1 MDTLTQ
7 NPPVSVAVVPKRRDR
22 PAKDTTIEL
31 LVQGAHCANCIA
43 KIEKGLSKF
52 DDVRQV
58 RFNLS
63 TGKLTVR
70 GDSLRPIAL
79 ITRVEALG
87 YKASPYKASEA
98 VSADEE
104 GERFLLRCLAI
115 AGFGV
120 AFVMPLTDATQAVW
134 FGVADMGP
142 ATRTVINWIVA
153 LIACP
158 TSLIAARPFFRSAV
172 RGLSAGRAN
181 MDVPI
186 SLAIVL
192 SLALSVYQSVLHSAE
207 TYYDAA
213 VMLTFL
219 LLIGRYLDLRV
230 RRRASEAARQLV
242 AMQAVMVRRLDAD
255 GALQTI
261 MAADIN
267 PGDRIILAAGER
279 SPVDG
284 TVDSDGALIDTS
296 LVTGES
302 APVPLPRGLALHAG
316 SIVLDR
322 PLTLHVTAAVENSL
336 VADIARLIE
345 AGQQIRSRYVRL
357 ADKAA
362 AAYVPTVHITALV
375 VFTVWLVFLHA
386 SFATSI
392 TNAIAVLIVTCPC
405 ALGLAAPAV
414 QIVATGALFRRGII
428 VKSGDALERLAGADV
443 AIFDKTGTLTSDR
456 QELSNREQSN
466 DADIA
471 DAALLAR
478 ASRHPLAQ
486 AIARVAG
493 AGAVAD
499 GILEVEGAGLEATIR
514 GAVWRLGR
522 ADWVGGAIDDAGSTT
537 LWLRRGT
544 NAPVC
549 FRFEAPLR
557 PDARE
562 TLAALAKRHIQSQV
576 LSGDRSDAVAAIAN
590 ALGVTDWKSGVGPK
604 EKVDVLNHLK
614 AEGHHVLMVGDGIND
629 AAALSL
635 SHVSMSPASASD
647 AAQSAADIVFNGSS
661 LGPVVASVDVAR
673 QSRRRVIE
681 NFAVATLYNLV
692 AVPLA
697 ACGMVTPLIAAIAM
711 ASSSLIVTLNAL
723 RISIPRGELKDLKW
737 D

>member
-1 MDTLTQ
+1 MT
-7 NPPVSVAVVPKRRDR
+7 V
-22 PAKDTTIEL
+22 EL

-43 KIEKGLSKF
+43 KIEKGLSQF
-52 DDVRQV
+52 DDVREV

-70 GDSLRPIAL
+70 GDSLRPAAL
-79 ITRVEALG
+79 VARVEALG
-87 YKASPYKASEA
+87 YKASPFTPSEA

-120 AFVMPLTDATQAVW
+120 AFVVPLTDATQAVW

-142 ATRTVINWIVA
+142 ATRVVINWLVA
-153 LIACP
+153 LIAWP
-158 TSLIAARPFFRSAV
+158 TAIIASRPFFRSAL

-186 SLAIVL
+186 SLAIIL
-192 SLALSVYQSVLHSAE
+192 SLALSVYQSVLHGSQ

-242 AMQAVMVRRLDAD
+242 AMQAVTVRRLDD
-255 GALQTI
+255 KGAMQTI
-261 MAADIN
+261 MAADIK

-284 TVDSDGALIDTS
+284 VVDSDDALIDTS

-302 APVPLPRGLALHAG
+302 APVPLARGLSLHAG

-322 PLTLHVTAAVENSL
+322 PITLRASAAVENSL

-362 AAYVPTVHITALV
+362 AAYVPAVHITALA
-375 VFTVWLVFLHA
+375 VFLAWFIFLHA

-428 VKSGDALERLAGADV
+428 VKSGDALERLAEADV
-443 AIFDKTGTLTSDR
+443 AVFDKTGTLTTDR
-456 QELSNREQSN
+456 LELSNRNRLS
-466 DADIA
+466 DVDIQ

-486 AIARVAG
+486 AIARAAG
-493 AGAVAD
+493 AGPVAE
-499 GILEVEGAGLEATIR
+499 GIREVEGAGLETTI
-514 GAVWRLGR
+514 GGEIWRIGR
-522 ADWVGGAIDDAGSTT
+522 ADWVGGAIAEAASTS
-537 LWLRRGT
+537 LWLRRGSG
-544 NAPVC
+544 APTC
-549 FRFEAPLR
+549 FLFEAPLR
-557 PDARE
+557 PAARE
-562 TLAALAKRHIQSQV
+562 TLVALAKRHIV
-576 LSGDRSDAVAAIAN
+576 PRILSGDRSDAVAAIGKE
-590 ALGVTDWKSGVGPK
+590 LGISNWQSGVGPK
-604 EKVDVLNHLK
+604 EKVDVLNGLK
-614 AEGHHVLMVGDGIND
+614 SEGRHVLMVGDGIND

-635 SHVSMSPASASD
+635 AHVSMSPASASD
-647 AAQSAADIVFNGSS
+647 AAQSAADIVFNGAS
-661 LGPVVASVDVAR
+661 LAPVVSAVDVAR
-673 QSRRRVIE
+673 QSRRRVLE

-697 ACGMVTPLIAAIAM
+697 ATGMVTPLIAAIAM

-723 RISIPRGELKDLKW
+723 RISVPRAAG
-737 D
+737 

>member
-1 MDTLTQ
+1 M
-7 NPPVSVAVVPKRRDR
+7 
-22 PAKDTTIEL
+22 KDSTIEL

-52 DDVRQV
+52 GDVHQV

-63 TGKLTVR
+63 TGRLTVR
-70 GDSLRPIAL
+70 GDQLRPPVVVS
-79 ITRVEALG
+79 RVEALG
-87 YKASPYKASEA
+87 YKASLFKPSEA
-98 VSADEE
+98 ISADEG
-104 GERFLLRCLAI
+104 GERFLLQCLAI
-115 AGFGV
+115 AAFGV
-120 AFVMPLTDATQAVW
+120 AFVVPLTDSTQAVW

-142 ATRTVINWIVA
+142 GTRAVINWIVA

-158 TSLIAARPFFRSAV
+158 TALIASRPFFRSAL

-186 SLAIVL
+186 SLAIIL
-192 SLALSVYQSVLHSAE
+192 SLGLSVYQSVLQGTQ

-242 AMQAVMVRRLDAD
+242 AMQAVMVRRMDTD
-255 GALQTI
+255 GAIQTI
-261 MAADIN
+261 MAADVQ
-267 PGDRIILAAGER
+267 PGNLLILAAGER

-284 TVDSDGALIDTS
+284 TVESDDALIDTS

-302 APVPLPRGLALHAG
+302 APVQLVRGLALLAG

-322 PLTLHVTAAVENSL
+322 PITLRATAAVENSL

-362 AAYVPTVHITALV
+362 AAYVPIVHITALA
-375 VFTVWLVFLHA
+375 VFAVWLLFLHA

-392 TNAIAVLIVTCPC
+392 TNAVAVLIVTCPC

-428 VKSGDALERLAGADV
+428 VKSGDALERLAEADI

-456 QELSNREQSN
+456 LELSNRDSLA
-466 DADIA
+466 DADIR

-486 AIARVAG
+486 AIARAAGTGRVAT
-493 AGAVAD
+493 D
-499 GILEVEGAGLEATIR
+499 LREIEGLGLEAR
-514 GAVWRLGR
+514 VDGEVWRLGR
-522 ADWVGGAIDDAGSTT
+522 ADWVGADAPNAVSTS
-537 LWLRRGT
+537 LWLRRGAR
-544 NAPVC
+544 APVC
-549 FRFEAPLR
+549 LLFDAPLR
-557 PDARE
+557 PAASS
-562 TLAALAKRHIQSQV
+562 TLAALSARHIDPRI
-576 LSGDRSDAVAAIAN
+576 LSGDRSDAVAGVAKV
-590 ALGVTDWKSGVGPK
+590 LGISNWKSGVGPK
-604 EKVDVLNHLK
+604 EKAEELNSLK
-614 AEGHHVLMVGDGIND
+614 TAGHHVLMVGDGIND

-635 SHVSMSPASASD
+635 AHVSMSPASASD
-647 AAQSAADIVFNGSS
+647 AAQSAADIVFNGAS
-661 LGPVVASVDVAR
+661 LSPVVAAVDVAR
-673 QSRRRVIE
+673 QSRRRVLE
-681 NFAVATLYNLV
+681 NFSVATLYNLV

-723 RISIPRGELKDLKW
+723 RISIPRAVE
-737 D
+737 

>member
-1 MDTLTQ
+1 MDTLTHERQ
-7 NPPVSVAVVPKRRDR
+7 IGLSVADGPKWHDR
-22 PAKDTTIEL
+22 SVKDSTIEL

-52 DDVRQV
+52 GDVHQV

-63 TGKLTVR
+63 TGRLTVR
-70 GDSLRPIAL
+70 GDQLRPPVVVS
-79 ITRVEALG
+79 RVEALG
-87 YKASPYKASEA
+87 YKASLFKPSEA
-98 VSADEE
+98 ISANEG
-104 GERFLLRCLAI
+104 GERFLLQCLAI
-115 AGFGV
+115 AAFGV
-120 AFVMPLTDATQAVW
+120 SFVVPLTDSTQAVW

-142 ATRTVINWIVA
+142 GTRAVINWIVA

-158 TSLIAARPFFRSAV
+158 TALIASRPFFRSAL

-186 SLAIVL
+186 SLAIIL
-192 SLALSVYQSVLHSAE
+192 SLGLSVYQSVLQGTQ

-242 AMQAVMVRRLDAD
+242 AMQAVMVRRMDTD
-255 GALQTI
+255 GAIQTI
-261 MAADIN
+261 MAADVQ
-267 PGDRIILAAGER
+267 PGDLLILAAGER

-284 TVDSDGALIDTS
+284 TVDSDDALIDTS

-302 APVPLPRGLALHAG
+302 APVQLVRGLVLLAG
-316 SIVLDR
+316 SILLDR
-322 PLTLHVTAAVENSL
+322 PITLRATAAVENSL

-362 AAYVPTVHITALV
+362 AAYVPIVHITALA
-375 VFTVWLVFLHA
+375 VFAVWLLFLHA

-392 TNAIAVLIVTCPC
+392 TNAVAVLIVTCPC

-428 VKSGDALERLAGADV
+428 VKSGDALERLAEADI

-456 QELSNREQSN
+456 LELSNRNSLA
-466 DADIA
+466 DADIR

-486 AIARVAG
+486 AIARAAGTGRVAT
-493 AGAVAD
+493 D
-499 GILEVEGAGLEATIR
+499 LREIEGLGLEAR
-514 GAVWRLGR
+514 VDGEVWRLGR
-522 ADWVGGAIDDAGSTT
+522 ADWVAADAPNAVSTS
-537 LWLRRGT
+537 LWLRRGAC
-544 NAPVC
+544 APVC
-549 FRFEAPLR
+549 LLFDAPLR
-557 PDARE
+557 PAASS
-562 TLAALAKRHIQSQV
+562 TLAALSARHIDPRI
-576 LSGDRSDAVAAIAN
+576 LSGDRSDAVAGVARV
-590 ALGVTDWKSGVGPK
+590 LGISNWKSGVGPK
-604 EKVDVLNHLK
+604 EKAEELNSLK
-614 AEGHHVLMVGDGIND
+614 TAGHHVLMVGDGIND

-635 SHVSMSPASASD
+635 AHVSMSPASASD
-647 AAQSAADIVFNGSS
+647 AAQSAADIVFNGAS
-661 LGPVVASVDVAR
+661 LSPVVAAVDVAR
-673 QSRRRVIE
+673 QSRRRVLE
-681 NFAVATLYNLV
+681 NFSVATLYNLV

-723 RISIPRGELKDLKW
+723 RISIPRAVE
-737 D
+737 

>member
-7 NPPVSVAVVPKRRDR
+7 KPANAFSANTGPKRRDR
-22 PAKDTTIEL
+22 TSRGTTVEL

-43 KIEKGLSKF
+43 KIEKGLAKF
-52 DDVRQV
+52 DDVREV

-70 GDSLRPIAL
+70 GDSLRPAAL
-79 ITRVEALG
+79 VTRVEALG
-87 YKASPYKASEA
+87 YKASPFKPSEA

-104 GERFLLRCLAI
+104 GERFLLRCLAV

-120 AFVMPLTDATQAVW
+120 AFVVPLTDSTQAVW
-134 FGVADMGP
+134 FGIADMGP
-142 ATRTVINWIVA
+142 ATRAVINWLVA
-153 LIACP
+153 LVACP
-158 TSLIAARPFFRSAV
+158 TAIIASRPFFRSAL

-186 SLAIVL
+186 SLAIIL
-192 SLALSVYQSVLHSAE
+192 SLALSVYQSVLHGSQ

-242 AMQAVMVRRLDAD
+242 AMQAVMVRRLDD
-255 GALQTI
+255 KGAMQTI
-261 MAADIN
+261 MAAEIR

-284 TVDSDGALIDTS
+284 VVDCESALIDTS

-302 APVPLPRGLALHAG
+302 APVALARGLSLHAG

-322 PLTLHVTAAVENSL
+322 PITLHATAAVENSL

-357 ADKAA
+357 ADRAA
-362 AAYVPTVHITALV
+362 AAYVPTVHITALA
-375 VFTVWLVFLHA
+375 VFVVWLVFLHA
-386 SFATSI
+386 SFATAI

-428 VKSGDALERLAGADV
+428 VKSGDALERLAEADV
-443 AIFDKTGTLTSDR
+443 AVFDKTGTLTTDR
-456 QELSNREQSN
+456 LELSNRNRVS
-466 DADIA
+466 DSDIQ

-486 AIARVAG
+486 AITRAAG
-493 AGAVAD
+493 AGPVAE
-499 GILEVEGAGLEATIR
+499 GIQEVEGAGLEATIG

-522 ADWVGGAIDDAGSTT
+522 ADWVGGAIAEAASTS
-537 LWLRRGT
+537 LWLRKGSS
-544 NAPVC
+544 APIC
-549 FRFEAPLR
+549 FLFEAPLR
-557 PDARE
+557 PAARE
-562 TLAALAKRHIQSQV
+562 TLAALAKRHIV
-576 LSGDRSDAVAAIAN
+576 PRILSGDRSDAVAAIGKELAISN
-590 ALGVTDWKSGVGPK
+590 WQSGVGPK
-604 EKVDVLNHLK
+604 EKVDVLNSLK
-614 AEGHHVLMVGDGIND
+614 SEGRHVLMVGDGIND

-635 SHVSMSPASASD
+635 AHVSMSPASASD
-647 AAQSAADIVFNGSS
+647 AAQSAADIVFNGAS
-661 LGPVVASVDVAR
+661 LAPVVSAVDVAR
-673 QSRRRVIE
+673 QSRRRVLE

-697 ACGMVTPLIAAIAM
+697 ASGMVTPLIAAIAM

-723 RISIPRGELKDLKW
+723 RISIPRGAD
-737 D
+737 

>member
-7 NPPVSVAVVPKRRDR
+7 ERLSALRVAGGPKWHDRSV
-22 PAKDTTIEL
+22 KDSTIEL

-52 DDVRQV
+52 GDVRQV

-63 TGKLTVR
+63 TGRLTVR
-70 GDSLRPIAL
+70 GDQLRPPVVVS
-79 ITRVEALG
+79 RVEALG
-87 YKASPYKASEA
+87 YKASLFKPSEA
-98 VSADEE
+98 ISADEG
-104 GERFLLRCLAI
+104 GERFLLQCLAI
-115 AGFGV
+115 AAFGV
-120 AFVMPLTDATQAVW
+120 AFVVPLTDSTQAVW

-142 ATRTVINWIVA
+142 GTRAVINWIVA

-158 TSLIAARPFFRSAV
+158 TALIASRPFFRSAL

-186 SLAIVL
+186 SLAIIL
-192 SLALSVYQSVLHSAE
+192 SLGLSVYQSVLRGTQ

-242 AMQAVMVRRLDAD
+242 AMQAVMVRRMDTE
-255 GALQTI
+255 GAIQTI
-261 MAADIN
+261 MAADVQ
-267 PGDRIILAAGER
+267 PGDLLILAAGER

-284 TVDSDGALIDTS
+284 TVESDEALIDTS

-302 APVPLPRGLALHAG
+302 APVQLVRGLALHAG

-322 PLTLHVTAAVENSL
+322 PITLRATAAVENSL

-362 AAYVPTVHITALV
+362 AAYVPIVHITALA
-375 VFTVWLVFLHA
+375 VFAVWLLFLHA

-392 TNAIAVLIVTCPC
+392 TNAVAVLIVTCPC

-428 VKSGDALERLAGADV
+428 VKSGDALERLAEADV

-456 QELSNREQSN
+456 LELSNRDSLA
-466 DADIA
+466 DADIR

-486 AIARVAG
+486 AIARAAGTGRVA
-493 AGAVAD
+493 AD
-499 GILEVEGAGLEATIR
+499 LREIEGLGLEAR
-514 GAVWRLGR
+514 VDGEVWRLGR
-522 ADWVGGAIDDAGSTT
+522 ADWVGADAPNAVSTS
-537 LWLRRGT
+537 LWLRRG
-544 NAPVC
+544 ARVPVC
-549 FRFEAPLR
+549 FLFDAPLR
-557 PDARE
+557 PAASS
-562 TLAALAKRHIQSQV
+562 TLAALSARHIDPRI
-576 LSGDRSDAVAAIAN
+576 LSGDRSDAVEGVARVLAISN
-590 ALGVTDWKSGVGPK
+590 WKSGVGPK
-604 EKVDVLNHLK
+604 EKAEELNSLK
-614 AEGHHVLMVGDGIND
+614 TAGHHVLMVGDGIND

-635 SHVSMSPASASD
+635 AHVSMSPASASD
-647 AAQSAADIVFNGSS
+647 AAQSAADIVFNGVS
-661 LGPVVASVDVAR
+661 LSPVVAAVDVAR
-673 QSRRRVIE
+673 QSRRRVLE
-681 NFAVATLYNLV
+681 NFSVATLYNLV

-723 RISIPRGELKDLKW
+723 RISIPRAVE
-737 D
+737 

>member
-1 MDTLTQ
+1 MDTLTRDFSG
-7 NPPVSVAVVPKRRDR
+7 VVTVADGRKRRE
-22 PAKDTTIEL
+22 PHVKDVRIEL

-52 DDVRQV
+52 DDVRNV

-63 TGKLTVR
+63 SGKLTVR
-70 GDSLRPIAL
+70 GDNLRAAAL
-79 ITRVEALG
+79 ITRLEALG
-87 YKASPYKASEA
+87 YKASLFKPSEA
-98 VSADEE
+98 VSADEA

-115 AGFGV
+115 AAFGV
-120 AFVMPLTDATQAVW
+120 AFVVPLTDSTQALW

-142 ATRTVINWIVA
+142 GTRAVINWIVA
-153 LIACP
+153 LVACP
-158 TSLIAARPFFRSAV
+158 TTIVASRPFFRSAL
-172 RGLSAGRAN
+172 RGLAAGRAN

-186 SLAIVL
+186 SLAIIL
-192 SLALSVYQSVLHSAE
+192 SLALSVYQSALHGTQ

-242 AMQAVMVRRLDAD
+242 AMQAVMVRRIDK
-255 GALQTI
+255 GGTIQTV
-261 MAADIN
+261 MAADIR
-267 PGDRIILAAGER
+267 PDDRIILAAGER
-279 SPVDG
+279 SPVEG
-284 TVDSDGALIDTS
+284 IVESDDALIDTS

-302 APVPLPRGLALHAG
+302 TPVRLVRTVALRAG

-322 PLTLHVTAAVENSL
+322 PVTLRATAAVENSL

-362 AAYVPTVHITALV
+362 AAYVPTVHATALA
-375 VFTVWLVFLHA
+375 VFLAWLFFLHA

-428 VKSGDALERLAGADV
+428 VKSGDALERLAEADI
-443 AIFDKTGTLTSDR
+443 AIFDKTGTLTTDR
-456 QELSNREQSN
+456 LELSNRNRLNE
-466 DADIA
+466 ADIE
-471 DAALLAR
+471 AAGTLAR

-493 AGAVAD
+493 AGPVAE
-499 GILEVEGAGLEATIR
+499 GIREVQGSGLEATVN
-514 GAVWRLGR
+514 GELWRLGR
-522 ADWVGGAIDDAGSTT
+522 ADWVGGAIDEAASTA
-537 LWLRRGT
+537 LWLRKGA
-544 NAPVC
+544 NAPIC
-549 FRFEAPLR
+549 FQFEAPLR
-557 PDARE
+557 PAARE
-562 TLAALAKRHIQSQV
+562 TLAALTERGIEPRI
-576 LSGDRSDAVAAIAN
+576 LSGDRSDAVKAIGNTLGIAN
-590 ALGVTDWKSGVGPK
+590 RKSGVGPRAK
-604 EKVDVLNHLK
+604 AAVLNGLK
-614 AEGHHVLMVGDGIND
+614 DDGRYVLMVGDGIND

-635 SHVSMSPASASD
+635 AHVSMSPASASD
-647 AAQSAADIVFNGSS
+647 AAQSAADIVFNGAS
-661 LGPVVASVDVAR
+661 LSPVVIAIDVAR
-673 QSRRRVIE
+673 QSRRRVLE

-697 ACGMVTPLIAAIAM
+697 ACGMVTPLFAAIAM
-711 ASSSLIVTLNAL
+711 ASSSLMVTLNAL
-723 RISIPRGELKDLKW
+723 RISVPRAVQ
-737 D
+737 